1 MTVLSWTS
9 LGVSLGAAILFASLA
24 LYRTIDR
31 TYLSFAGMM
40 ALLAAF
46 MYFATRLYR
55 AHSVEEAT
63 EAMRWQA
70 VAAHGFLAC
79 ALVFFPA
86 YTHVRLSRRV
96 LAGLF
101 GILAVFFSANVL
113 APYGLWFAGPPTL
126 IRQHFLGEP
135 YTMVMPNP
143 ISGLRIA
150 YAVYML
156 ALHVLALL
164 LVARLYRRGET
175 QRATALA
182 ISVTIIIAA
191 NIADVIGD
199 AFGHAWPYVTEFGL
213 VALGI
218 VMSLELAREFR
229 QKTEILAEAIHEV
242 TEQAQQLTS
251 ILGALRTL
259 EDSVLASMTT
269 LEAGMASLRARS
281 GESANLER
289 LGRAVSRLREVSSA
303 MAAS

>member
-1 MTVLSWTS
+1 MTVLSWAA

-24 LYRTIDR
+24 LYRTVDR

-63 EAMRWQA
+63 EAVRWQT
-70 VAAHGFLAC
+70 VAAQGFLAC
-79 ALVFFPA
+79 ALVFLPA

-96 LAGLF
+96 LVVLF
-101 GILAVFFSANVL
+101 GILIAFFCANLL

-126 IRQHFLGEP
+126 VRHNFLGEP
-135 YTMVMPNP
+135 FAMVMPHP

-156 ALHVLALL
+156 ALHVLALV
-164 LVARLYRRGET
+164 LVAKLYRRGET

-182 ISVTIIIAA
+182 ISVIIIIAA

-199 AFGHAWPYVTEFGL
+199 ARGNTGPYVAEFGL

-218 VMSLELAREFR
+218 VMSIELAREFR
-229 QKTEILAEAIHEV
+229 QKTETLAAAIREV
-242 TEQAQQLTS
+242 RQRAQQLHS

-269 LEAGMASLRARS
+269 LEAGMARLRARS
-281 GESANLER
+281 GESGNLER

-303 MAAS
+303 MAQG